1 MTLLNSSDVKDLLIN
16 LLRIYSPSGE
26 EGRIA
31 EFILSFLKQHG
42 VDAWIDEAGNVLAI
56 RGSGER
62 VLWLHAHMDTVP
74 GFIEVREGGDLIYGR
89 GAVDDKGPLTS
100 MITAFLNSKPD
111 VTLVLTLVTREEGD
125 SLGSLS
131 LIKSNLPKPDGVIVG
146 EPTNMHIAYS
156 YRGSARV
163 EVKCLG
169 QGGHT
174 AGPGVEDNP
183 ILKVYKAFSN
193 MASRLGNGQS
203 TESYTVTPTLINCGD
218 HPSKVP
224 TECTMIVNVRI
235 PLNSSCRELSNTVK
249 DVECVKIIDCTDPII
264 VNVNNPVVR
273 SLVRASLRNNVKP
286 ILSRKLGT
294 SDMAILAKLTLNLA
308 AYGPG
313 DPTLSH
319 GPIEY
324 ININDVMLASNI
336 LINVIDEFSR
346 ITIRN

>member
-1 MTLLNSSDVKDLLIN
+1 MALSKNDVKELLIN

-26 EGRIA
+26 ERRIA
-31 EFILSFLKQHG
+31 DFISSFLRQRG
-42 VDAWIDEAGNVLAI
+42 VEAWIDNAGNVLAV
-56 RGSGER
+56 RGNGRR

-74 GFIEVREGGDLIYGR
+74 GFIDVKEEGDLVYGR
-89 GAVDDKGPLTS
+89 GAVDDKGPLAS
-100 MITAFLNSKPD
+100 MITAFLNSKPEI
-111 VTLVLTLVTREEGD
+111 TLVLTLVTREESD

-131 LIKSNLPKPDGVIVG
+131 LIRGNVPKPDGIIVG

-163 EVKCLG
+163 EIKCLG

-183 ILKVYKAFSN
+183 ILKVYSTFN
-193 MASRLGNGQS
+193 IMAGKLGNGQS
-203 TESYTVTPTLINCGD
+203 TESYTVTPTVINCGD

-224 TECTMIVNVRI
+224 TECAMTVNVRI
-235 PLNSSCRELSNTVK
+235 PLNSSCRELSNIIEGI
-249 DVECVKIIDCTDPII
+249 ECAKVIDCTDPIT

-286 ILSRKLGT
+286 LLSRKLGT

-324 ININDVMLASNI
+324 ININDIMLASGI
-336 LINVIDEFSR
+336 LTNVIDEFGR
-346 ITIRN
+346 ISM